1 MPASSLLNSWNAPA
15 MMVPG
20 KLGLFQLKVKVL
32 ELASAEAVMGGLG
45 GTGAAVT
52 GFLFAGVFVAVFFPG
67 VVFSGA
73 VVSSIAFSDENRT
86 GAASFPLPITT
97 MWDGTVTLMVAV
109 NRLTPYPATGNQSP
123 EYSR

>member
-20 KLGLFQLKVKVL
+20 KLDLFQLKVNVL
-32 ELASAEAVMGGLG
+32 ELASAEAVMGALG
-45 GTGAAVT
+45 GTSAGAT
-52 GFLFAGVFVAVFFPG
+52 GFFFTAVFVPVFLPG

-73 VVSSIAFSDENRT
+73 VVSSAGFSVLNRT
-86 GAASFPLPITT
+86 GGASLPLPITT
-97 MWDGTVTLMVAV
+97 MWEGTVTLMVEV

-123 EYSR
+123 E